1 MNNTYIGQEIWR
13 LGMYKGKKLCQLD
26 KSYLRWVM
34 REFEPT
40 NKYRLLAG
48 AELER
53 RRELNGIFSRK
64 PKDDWK
70 CKEKIRHRSREER
83 IAEEQRMIEYS
94 RLNIPWTRDML
105 SDD

>member
-1 MNNTYIGQEIWR
+1 MNNTYIGEKIWR
-13 LGMYKGKKLCQLD
+13 LGKHKGKKMCQLS
-26 KSYLRWVM
+26 KSYLRWVL

-53 RRELNGIFSRK
+53 RRELNGIFAKK
-64 PKDDWK
+64 PNTDWK
-70 CKEKIRHRSREER
+70 CKEKIRQRSRDER

-94 RLNIPWTRDML
+94 KFNIPWTRDML